1 MRPARSPEAAAP
13 APRYRSAALQ
23 IMFVAALLVALVLA
37 MAGIVPASAKHLRHA
52 AAGWIAIEVILE
64 VIACASYALL
74 FHGVFSHGA
83 YRFGLTRGAQIGV
96 GELGAF
102 VVTPAGAGGPALRI
116 WALLRLGVPF
126 RAQMTRTVVHGAI
139 LNIPYV
145 AVAVL
150 LGTSVVL
157 GVGPGHA
164 PVVLAL
170 APLGVALA
178 IVCLAG
184 GAAATSSRT
193 RGRPHSRWRRISRDI
208 IDGVP
213 SGVRELPTRLREPGL
228 LPLAIGYWAGDCGVL
243 IIAFRSAHGS
253 APLAVIVLAYMLGQ
267 LGNALPLPGGVGAV
281 EPAMLGV
288 LTSSG
293 VNLGLGAAAV
303 ILYRLVS
310 LGLQSVLG
318 TVAVATLIPSR
329 ARTRH
334 RFWNPYRQGEGSAGH
349 PPGGQWGFPGAPFAC
364 AGGPWLDSFEVGGPP
379 PCPLERPC
387 RDTTSQSE
395 RMSPVPVAI
404 RSMADALQR
413 TSKIGRI
420 L

>member
-102 VVTPAGAGGPALRI
+102 VVTPAGAGG
-116 WALLRLGVPF
+116 
-126 RAQMTRTVVHGAI
+126 
-139 LNIPYV
+139 
-145 AVAVL
+145 
-150 LGTSVVL
+150 
-157 GVGPGHA
+157 
-164 PVVLAL
+164 
-170 APLGVALA
+170 
-178 IVCLAG
+178 
-184 GAAATSSRT
+184 TSSRS
-193 RGRPHSRWRRISRDI
+193 RGRPQSRWRRVSRDI

-267 LGNALPLPGGVGAV
+267 
-281 EPAMLGV
+281 
-288 LTSSG
+288 
-293 VNLGLGAAAV
+293 
-303 ILYRLVS
+303 
-310 LGLQSVLG
+310 
-318 TVAVATLIPSR
+318 
-329 ARTRH
+329 
-334 RFWNPYRQGEGSAGH
+334 
-349 PPGGQWGFPGAPFAC
+349 
-364 AGGPWLDSFEVGGPP
+364 
-379 PCPLERPC
+379 
-387 RDTTSQSE
+387 
-395 RMSPVPVAI
+395 
-404 RSMADALQR
+404 
-413 TSKIGRI
+413 
-420 L
+420 